1 MSLNRLYAKRNP
13 FRLITTASADVPL
26 KGLDYSL
33 KAIKKLKDEFPE
45 IHLIVIGKIKKN
57 GHTQRLI
64 EKLKIKEKIFFKSN
78 ITKAEITDLYSKLCS
93 NTALYTRFWLSCYR
107 GYEL

>member
-1 MSLNRLYAKRNP
+1 MQKVVFLDRDDTIVKN
-13 FRLITTASADVPL
+13 VPYCSRPEDL
-26 KGLDYSL
+26 HVFDFSG

-78 ITKAEITDLYSKLCS
+78 ITKAEITDL
-93 NTALYTRFWLSCYR
+93 
-107 GYEL
+107 